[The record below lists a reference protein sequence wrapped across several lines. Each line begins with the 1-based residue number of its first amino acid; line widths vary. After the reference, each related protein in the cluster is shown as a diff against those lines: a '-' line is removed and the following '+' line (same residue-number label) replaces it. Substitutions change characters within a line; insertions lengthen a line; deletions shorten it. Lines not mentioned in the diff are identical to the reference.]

1 MSQVGKPIKKI
12 TIEPVENP
20 VPQKETTPA
29 PAPVPAE
36 PEKVP
41 A

>member
-12 TIEPVENP
+12 TIEPVESP
-20 VPQKETTPA
+20 VPQKETA